1 MNFAFLIPIVLFSII
16 ALIVKWGL
24 DHSKWKIEHRSRG
37 ASTDNSLG
45 TSELRALIHEAVEEA
60 NAPLTER
67 VEALEARLDTP
78 ARHAPLLDAPLDA
91 YEAETTPV
99 AQKQRVS

>member
-1 MNFAFLIPIVLFSII
+1 MYAFLIPIVLFSII
-16 ALIVKWGL
+16 ALIVKWSL

-45 TSELRALIHEAVEEA
+45 TSELRALIQEAVEEA

-67 VEALEARLDTP
+67 VEALEAHLDTP
-78 ARHAPLLDAPLDA
+78 ARHAPLLDAPLDT

-99 AQKQRVS
+99 VQKQRVS